1 MAKFRSESGRNNAG
15 NDWNFYGTYNSNNDW
30 HGLGTMFWGGDDYYF
45 GEWDYSKRTG
55 YGCYHFGSGA
65 VYMGHFVETDQD
77 GKGFYC
83 FTNGDYYYGDWK
95 GNKRHGLSL
104 YIYQNGD
111 WFYGNYIEGKR
122 NGNSVY
128 YYAKQ
133 QQFDFKVYRDG
144 EVVEEKSISAK
155 TGIVEILQN
164 YRIPLN
170 ARQASPFYYE
180 NGSNSDGTGWEF
192 NGQKENGSTW
202 SGIGAIEWNNNSYYY
217 GEWENGKKSGVAI
230 YKFKSG
236 NYYMGQF
243 NDLKFHGRG
252 LYLYTDGAA
261 YFGDYKNDQRNGLGF
276 YFDGN
281 GTLYFG
287 TYVNGTL
294 DGKAMIINKDLTVSF
309 CTYNQ
314 NKFVSKEK
322 EFPFVITKGSDSNAL
337 VKDSDLNN
345 LDNNNNNNNGNNF
358 NHDVDEIMNFFG
370 GLHIKDD
377 FVVNNNGGKD
387 NDLNGNVNNGNN
399 DDKKVDDNLNNGGT
413 SSNGKKGGN
422 VDEDPEKELEKLVG
436 LKEVKRELK
445 RIKAYTVKNKGKRIN
460 LHMVFNGNPGTG
472 KTVVARLIGK
482 ILHKEGVLPTTNFV
496 EGSRETLV
504 AEYIGQT
511 AIKTKEAIDK
521 AMGGVLFID
530 EAYSLNAHSKN
541 DFGAEAIS
549 TLLKA
554 MEDHRGEF
562 CCIMAGYTNEM
573 AELFKMNPGFE
584 SRVQFFVNFPDYSKD
599 ELKEIAKLML
609 KKEEYTIEED
619 ALNKV
624 IDIVY
629 TKKHLPNF
637 ANARE
642 VRIILDQ
649 VEMIQAER
657 TLDELDN
664 REITL
669 ADVETYIKDH
679 NIVIKDAKE
688 SSVPMIKLADL
699 HELYKDYVPVTFED
713 RRIDIEEAVVSLKVS
728 SKKGKS
734 EGSGFIISPNGYVV
748 TCAHCVNGAT
758 DIKVRRRV
766 KDRRGFNIDA
776 YYDGFIAAIDEK
788 ADVAVIKIKNNDDN
802 YSYVPL
808 CCDDAKDLEPL
819 HDILLL
825 GYPFGVSRFDYMSI
839 NEGKVSSYQRHYD
852 VNKPDLINIDITA
865 KSGNSGSCVIDK
877 ETGYVIGVLCGSNL
891 SRSGDLVEEVNYC
904 RPISYVWDLIKN
916 NQN

>member
-1 MAKFRSESGRNNAG
+1 MARFRTESGTNKAG
-15 NDWNFYGTYNSNNDW
+15 NNWNYYGTYNSNNDW

-45 GEWDYSKRTG
+45 GEWTESNRTG
-55 YGCYHFGSGA
+55 YGCYYFSSGA
-65 VYMGHFVETDQD
+65 VYMGHFVDTDQD
-77 GKGFYC
+77 GKGFYS
-83 FTNGDYYYGDWK
+83 FTNGDYYVGNWK
-95 GNKRHGLSL
+95 ANKRHGLGL

-111 WFYGNYIEGKR
+111 WFYGNYIEGQR

-128 YYAKQ
+128 YYAKTQ
-133 QQFDFKVYRDG
+133 TFDFKVYKNG
-144 EVVEEKSISAK
+144 EVVEEKTIDAK
-155 TGIVEILQN
+155 TGIAEVLQN
-164 YRIPLN
+164 FKMPLTAKN
-170 ARQASPFYYE
+170 PSPFTYE
-180 NGSNSDGTGWEF
+180 PGKNSDGTNWEF
-192 NGQKENGSTW
+192 NGQTNYGKW
-202 SGIGAIEWNNNSYYY
+202 HGIGALEWDNNSYYY
-217 GEWENGKKSGVAI
+217 GEWNNGAKTGTAI
-230 YKFKSG
+230 YKFKTG
-236 NYYMGQF
+236 NFYMGQF
-243 NDLKFHGRG
+243 NNLQFEGRG
-252 LYLYTDGAA
+252 MYLYSDGAL
-261 YFGDYKNDQRNGLGF
+261 YFCDYRNDKRNGLGF
-276 YFDGN
+276 YIEND

-287 TYVNGTL
+287 RFV
-294 DGKAMIINKDLTVSF
+294 DGSLTGFVLLVKNDMTVKY
-309 CTYNQ
+309 CTYDQ
-314 NKFVSKEK
+314 NKYVSTEK
-322 EFPFVITKGSDSNAL
+322 EFPFVIRGGGSDSNGL
-337 VKDSDLNN
+337 IKDAPLDNN
-345 LDNNNNNNNGNNF
+345 SFVNDNNNNNSNNNNH
-358 NHDVDEIMNFFG
+358 NVDEIMNFFG
-370 GLHIKDD
+370 GIHIKDD
-377 FVVNNNGGKD
+377 NYNNNNHNIKDGNLGGPK
-387 NDLNGNVNNGNN
+387 NVKNGTGSSNNGNN
-399 DDKKVDDNLNNGGT
+399 
-413 SSNGKKGGN
+413 GN

-482 ILHKEGVLPTTNFV
+482 ILYKEGVLPTTNFV

-511 AIKTKEAIDK
+511 AVKTKEAIDK

-530 EAYSLNAHSKN
+530 EAYALNAHSKN
-541 DFGAEAIS
+541 DFGPEAIS

-573 AELFKMNPGFE
+573 ADLFKMNPGFE
-584 SRVQFFVNFPDYSKD
+584 SRVQFFVNFPDYSKE
-599 ELKEIAKLML
+599 ELIEIARLMIA
-609 KKEEYTIEED
+609 KQEYTIEEE
-619 ALNKV
+619 ALKKV
-624 IDIVY
+624 IDVVY
-629 TKKHLPNF
+629 TKKHTSNF

-657 TLDELDN
+657 TISEMDN

-669 ADVETYIKDH
+669 ADVETYMNDH
-679 NIVIKDAKE
+679 NIVIKEENKNN
-688 SSVPMIKLADL
+688 VPMIKLETL
-699 HELYKDYVPVTFED
+699 HDLYKDYVPATFEEK
-713 RRIDIEEAVVSLKVS
+713 RIDIEEAVVSLKVS
-728 SKKGKS
+728 TKKGKS

-758 DIKVRRRV
+758 EIKVRRRV
-766 KDRRGFNIDA
+766 KDRHGRNVDVHYSA
-776 YYDGFIAAIDEK
+776 VIAAIDEK
-788 ADVAVIKIKNNDDN
+788 ADVAVIKIVNTTDD
-802 YSYVPL
+802 YYTYVPL
-808 CCDDAKDLEPL
+808 NPVDAEDLAPL

-852 VNKPDLINIDITA
+852 VEKPDLINIDITA

-916 NQN
+916 NQE